1 MRDKHYFDLI
11 LYKTYA
17 DIRAD
22 TAHTYVGY
30 LWWLIDPLVAM
41 ATYYVVFGLFLQ
53 TRTEDFIPFL
63 LIGVA
68 AWQWFVTTVSKGAN
82 TVRAAASLI
91 SQVYIPKLVFPTV
104 AILIAFLHFVVVLS
118 LLIAFCIVY
127 GLSFSP
133 PYAALVVIVAVQ
145 FVFSGSLAYLL
156 AALIPF
162 IPDLRNVVD
171 YGLRMLMFLSG
182 VFFPAEQ
189 LPEWARP
196 WFYLNPMANLIES
209 YREVLIHQRWPDF
222 GALGLVALL
231 SCAIVVPAIYL
242 LTRYDRVY
250 PKVVD

>member
-1 MRDKHYFDLI
+1 MRDNHYFDLI

-17 DIRAD
+17 DIRAE

-53 TRTEDFIPFL
+53 TKTHDFIPFL

-68 AWQWFVTTVSKGAN
+68 VWQWFAATVSKGAN

-104 AILIAFLHFVVVLS
+104 AILIAFLHFVIVL
-118 LLIAFCIVY
+118 LVLILFCIVY
-127 GLSFSP
+127 GLDFSP
-133 PYAALVVIVAVQ
+133 PYTALVVIVAVQ
-145 FVFSGSLAYLL
+145 FLFSGSLAYLL
-156 AALIPF
+156 AALVPF
-162 IPDLRNVVD
+162 IPDLRNFVD

-182 VFFPAEQ
+182 VFYPAAQ
-189 LPEWARP
+189 LPERVQT

-242 LTRYDRVY
+242 LIRYDRVY

>member
-17 DIRAD
+17 DIRAE

-53 TRTEDFIPFL
+53 TKTHDFIPFL
-63 LIGVA
+63 LVGVA
-68 AWQWFVTTVSKGAN
+68 VWQWFAATVSKGAN

-104 AILIAFLHFVVVLS
+104 AILIAFLHFVVVLL
-118 LLIAFCIVY
+118 LLILFCIVY
-127 GLSFSP
+127 GLDFSL
-133 PYAALVVIVAVQ
+133 PYTALVVIVAVQ
-145 FVFSGSLAYLL
+145 FLFSGSLAYLL
-156 AALIPF
+156 AALVPF
-162 IPDLRNVVD
+162 IPDLRNFVD

-182 VFFPAEQ
+182 VFYPADQ
-189 LPEWARP
+189 LPERVQT
-196 WFYLNPMANLIES
+196 WFYLNPMASIIES
-209 YREVLIHQRWPDF
+209 YRDVLIHQRWPDF
-222 GALGLVALL
+222 GALGVVALL
-231 SCAIVVPAIYL
+231 SCATVVPAIYL